1 MARRRHK
8 KRKITQWNKK
18 FGAAAKA
25 CFAEGPTSGKMLG
38 RCVRERLKGT
48 SKKRRRR

>member
-8 KRKITQWNKK
+8 KRKITDWNRK

-25 CFAEGPTSGKMLG
+25 CFREGPTSGKQLG
-38 RCVRERLKGT
+38 RCVKAKL
-48 SKKRRRR
+48 KKR